1 MAHMQDIHP
10 SIVKAIC
17 HVQAGIDAVKK
28 DSKNQHG
35 GYMFASTD
43 SIYAAVMRRMADAGL
58 VLLTLEA
65 EPPKVERVEKDGK
78 VSQWLRASYQFVLAT
93 GEATWSHT
101 GLARTLYIQVT
112 GPQTFQAAQSYAEKS
127 FMRSLWKM
135 PTGDMDLDSV
145 AQSDNEDGQLALN
158 GNVKRRSSAASKRD
172 GVDKTFNEIRGEIAN
187 AVNTEHLRHVR
198 ETWASEWSQMPPRW
212 SSLLDDDYAA
222 KMEDFTALSA

>member
-1 MAHMQDIHP
+1 MAHLQDIHP

-35 GYMFASTD
+35 GYHFASTD
-43 SIYAAVMRRMADAGL
+43 SIYAAVTRRMADAGL

-93 GEATWSHT
+93 AEATWTHA

-135 PTGDMDLDSV
+135 PTGDMDLDSI
-145 AQSDNEDGQLALN
+145 AQSDDEFSQVSLN
-158 GNVKRRSSAASKRD
+158 TRAHRKSSAEGKRD
-172 GVDKTFNEIRGEIAN
+172 GSVKVFNSIRAEISQALN
-187 AVNTEHLRHVR
+187 PEHLAHIR
-198 ETWASEWSQMPPRW
+198 EVHADEFATMPRAWALTLSEEYETKMDELRGR
-212 SSLLDDDYAA
+212 AA
-222 KMEDFTALSA
+222 